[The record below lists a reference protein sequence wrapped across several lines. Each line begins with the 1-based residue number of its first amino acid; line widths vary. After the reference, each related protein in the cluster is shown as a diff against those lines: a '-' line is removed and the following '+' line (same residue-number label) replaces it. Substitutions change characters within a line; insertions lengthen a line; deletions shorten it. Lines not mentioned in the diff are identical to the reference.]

1 MRPCFL
7 ADENL
12 NAKIITGLLRRE
24 PAIDFKTA
32 KSADLLGSPDPE
44 VLLVAAREN
53 RILVSHD
60 RDTMAAHFSSF
71 IETARSS
78 GLIIVCRRSTSAR
91 RSNRSYLSGPL
102 LKWMSG
108 STGSPICRC
117 D

>member
-78 GLIIVCRRSTSAR
+78 GLIIVSQKINVGEAIEQILLVWAASEMDEWV
-91 RSNRSYLSGPL
+91 NRVAYLPL
-102 LKWMSG
+102 
-108 STGSPICRC
+108 
-117 D
+117 